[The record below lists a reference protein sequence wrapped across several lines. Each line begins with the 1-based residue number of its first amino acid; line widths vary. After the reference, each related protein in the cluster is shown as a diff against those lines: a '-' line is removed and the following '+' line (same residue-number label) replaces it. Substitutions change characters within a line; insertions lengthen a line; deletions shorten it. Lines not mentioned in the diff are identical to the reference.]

1 MDQHDDINPS
11 EELQEFMK
19 LNGNLSYEDLA
30 SIDPQELLTFNGF
43 NWRIMIEV
51 LNFSEF
57 DELQ

>member
-30 SIDPQELLTFNGF
+30 AIDPQELLTFNGF
-43 NWRIMIEV
+43 TWRIMIEV
-51 LNFSEF
+51 LNFSKF